1 MRTTPRHLCFDL
13 QPGDVFTVRSQAYP
27 PGPTYD
33 SFGGAN
39 TGLTFGPSHRPS
51 NLFPGLP
58 LRFRALDYPFILC
71 AVINQAGQDTL
82 QTVLDLRCHTIQ
94 RLSPA
99 FLDAMTSWS
108 PPNQSPPISETPGCP
123 DQDTDPPTLPPTP

>member
-13 QPGDVFTVRSQAYP
+13 QPGDVFTVRSHIQP
-27 PGPTYD
+27 IGPAHD
-33 SFGGAN
+33 FLAN
-39 TGLTFGPSHRPS
+39 TGPTFVPSHRPS

-82 QTVLDLRCHTIQ
+82 QTVLDVRTHTIQ

-99 FLDAMTSWS
+99 FLNAMKSWL
-108 PPNQSPPISETPGCP
+108 PPNQSPPIEETPETPGCP
-123 DQDTDPPTLPPTP
+123 DPDPPTLP

>member
-13 QPGDVFTVRSQAYP
+13 QPGDVFTVRSHIQPAPRQLFSDAEGPVFIP
-27 PGPTYD
+27 PT
-33 SFGGAN
+33 
-39 TGLTFGPSHRPS
+39 RPS

-82 QTVLDLRCHTIQ
+82 QTVLDVRTHTIQ

-108 PPNQSPPISETPGCP
+108 PPNQSPPIEETPETPGCP
-123 DQDTDPPTLPPTP
+123 DPDPPTLP